1 MIVLDSGA
9 LSRLAERSDVG
20 AGVLR
25 RLQAEGVW
33 PPVVPTIVI
42 AESTSGR
49 PHTDAAANRLLRA
62 CDVTTTLPE
71 PVARRAGALRASA
84 RRGSVVD
91 AVVVALA
98 EPGGRVLTTDAK
110 DLAVLG
116 SHAERVVVEA
126 V

>member
-1 MIVLDSGA
+1 MIVVDSGA
-9 LSRLAERSDVG
+9 LSRLAERSRVG
-20 AGVLR
+20 AALLR
-25 RLQAEGVW
+25 RLQAEGAW
-33 PPVVPTIVI
+33 PPAVPTLVI

-49 PHTDAAANRLLRA
+49 RHTDAATNRLLQG
-62 CDVTTTLPE
+62 CDVLPGLPE
-71 PVARRAGALRASA
+71 SVARRAGALRADA

-91 AVVVALA
+91 AVVVAMA

-110 DLAVLG
+110 DLRALA